1 MSATSPPP
9 TPPID
14 AVAAAQLLAN
24 MVEAWLVAEPRSI
37 TTEEITDECNGRSE
51 APESTGLRVRSA

>member
-1 MSATSPPP
+1 
-9 TPPID
+9 
-14 AVAAAQLLAN
+14 

-37 TTEEITDECNGRSE
+37 TTEEITDECNDRSE